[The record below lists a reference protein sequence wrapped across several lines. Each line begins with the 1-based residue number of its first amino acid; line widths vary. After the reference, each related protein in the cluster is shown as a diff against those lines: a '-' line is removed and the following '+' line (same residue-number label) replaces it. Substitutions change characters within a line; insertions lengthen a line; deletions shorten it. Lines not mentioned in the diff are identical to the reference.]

1 MSKLFIDN
9 RTYDCPDTAEELD
22 WEQFMSLLR
31 FGHSTKHTRA
41 RLARRILEKIGGV
54 EPTVAAGTEPEE
66 YILFAECYAAR
77 IFGGMEKTT
86 EEEAGK
92 GPDPTEWEET
102 EKRSETTKRRNGR
115 EEPAERRNQRNDR
128 EGEWEESASG
138 GRPGES
144 VRTEEAQ
151 ETCGATRRNEKEKG
165 RGRETAPAERTLRKK
180 EQTSGSERENG
191 SGKERFEL
199 VGTGKNVGTGVP
211 CGRERRSE
219 EANRSP
225 TETGDGKSGEK
236 TGKRIG
242 RKANSRLGEATETE
256 RRHGGPGRRRSEK
269 ERNDRKTGRGKH
281 PGRDT
286 KKTASLGKAGNGK
299 GRQDSDGFA
308 GVEERLSF
316 PEEIRGFE
324 GETIPMAN
332 LSAEEFCEATDLYLE
347 DKWSYAPLIAAVLC
361 RPEEERYDERKTLE
375 RAERLRRMP
384 MGIVLRLYATLE
396 KTHRRMKEKYP
407 LCYASPLSDGRN
419 GNGGREATRWND
431 LMMWAG
437 HHLPGETQ
445 RVKRMNAYDFM
456 ALVHSRIK
464 MQAHR

>member
-9 RTYDCPDTAEELD
+9 RTYDCPDMAEELD

-31 FGHSTKHTRA
+31 FGHSTERTRA

-66 YILFAECYAAR
+66 CILFAECYVAR
-77 IFGGMEKTT
+77 IFGGMGKTT
-86 EEEAGK
+86 EEGAGK
-92 GPDPTEWEET
+92 GPDPTEREKAG
-102 EKRSETTKRRNGR
+102 KRSEATKRRNGR
-115 EEPAERRNQRNDR
+115 EEPAERGNPRNDR
-128 EGEWEESASG
+128 KDGWGKSASG

-165 RGRETAPAERTLRKK
+165 RETAPEERTLRKL

-191 SGKERFEL
+191 SGKERLEP
-199 VGTGKNVGTGVP
+199 VRTGKNVGTSVP
-211 CGRERRSE
+211 CERERRSE
-219 EANRSP
+219 EANCSP

-242 RKANSRLGEATETE
+242 RKADSRLGEATETE
-256 RRHGGPGRRRSEK
+256 RRHGGTGRWRSEK
-269 ERNDRKTGRGKH
+269 ERNDRKTGRGKP
-281 PGRDT
+281 PGRET

-308 GVEERLSF
+308 EVGERLSF

-324 GETIPMAN
+324 GETIPMAD
-332 LSAEEFCEATDLYLE
+332 LSAEEFCEATDLYLD

-361 RPEEERYDERKTLE
+361 RPEGERYEEKKALG

-407 LCYASPLSDGRN
+407 LCYASPLSDGRH
-419 GNGGREATRWND
+419 GDTGREATRWSD

-437 HHLPGETQ
+437 HHIPGETQ